1 MKGKIKIIFSPLP
14 VLGMGRLR
22 RDGKN
27 MEKSAKLNLKINR
40 SYLRQNMPAPEI
52 ILWQRLRSKQLGV
65 KFRRQHPI
73 GYYIL
78 DFYAPS
84 IKLGIELDG
93 ESHFVDNTSVQKDKQ
108 RDLDLSEKGIRVL
121 RFLNP
126 EIMKNLDGVL
136 EKILNEIKKIAPSNS
151 LSEYEGGENKREKN
165 VTPF

>member
-1 MKGKIKIIFSPLP
+1 
-14 VLGMGRLR
+14 
-22 RDGKN
+22 
-27 MEKSAKLNLKINR
+27 MEESAKLNLKINR

-65 KFRRQHPI
+65 KFRRQHSI

-93 ESHFVDNTSVQKDKQ
+93 ESHFIDEIARQKDKQ
-108 RDLDLSEKGIRVL
+108 RDLFLSEKGIRVL

-126 EIMKNLDGVL
+126 EVMKNLDRVL
-136 EKILNEIKKIAPSNS
+136 EKILNEIKNATPS
-151 LSEYEGGENKREKN
+151 
-165 VTPF
+165 